1 MQSMKPNNGNG
12 KQQLTASPEQK
23 TAAQNRSI
31 LIVRT
36 IKLWLWD
43 SNKKN
48 RTWVKRNRSK
58 ALVELTFYWIQWRE
72 KTSKQK
78 PRSNNPV
85 T

>member
-36 IKLWLWD
+36 IKLWL
-43 SNKKN
+43 
-48 RTWVKRNRSK
+48 
-58 ALVELTFYWIQWRE
+58 
-72 KTSKQK
+72 
-78 PRSNNPV
+78 
-85 T
+85 